1 MQFNTVGRKET
12 RCEVEGGFTLIE
24 VLFAVAIFLIGI
36 LAVLMMHIK
45 AINTN
50 AGARSVT
57 ENYTWA
63 IDKVEELIA
72 LNYTDAQLAAGEHS
86 MGVGTFTQASDG
98 IDNNANGQIDEAG
111 ETGQIFINWTV
122 QDDFP
127 VVDTKS
133 VRVTVR
139 HIIPLASDKI
149 INFDFIKAKML

>member
-12 RCEVEGGFTLIE
+12 RCEIEGGFTLIE
-24 VLFAVAIFLIGI
+24 VLVAMAIFLIGI

-63 IDKVEELIA
+63 MDKVEELLV
-72 LNYTDAQLAAGEHS
+72 LNYSDAQLAAGDHS
-86 MGVGTFTQASDG
+86 LAAGTFTQAGDG

-111 ETGQIFINWTV
+111 ETGQILISWTV
-122 QDDFP
+122 QDNFP
-127 VVDTKS
+127 VLDTKS
-133 VRVTVR
+133 VRVTVKHTR
-139 HIIPLASDKI
+139 PLVGDKI
-149 INFDFIKAKML
+149 LNVDFIKANML